1 MRLSP
6 HILPLLPL
14 VPALVACTGYHR
26 LETIRQGVVSPEI
39 TTAGTSPLPT
49 FRSDSFVPQD
59 TLVFDD
65 PEGNEVIVMKADVGE
80 NGEVMASDVI
90 TASYVTARFK
100 NVAER
105 GGRVDIR
112 FQLVVPKEM
121 IDKDWQLRFSP
132 TMYIQEDSLM
142 LEPVLVTGKGYRS
155 RQLRGY
161 EQYER
166 FLRSIITDSTAFIRM
181 HQLEVFLRRNLPEIY
196 RFRNDT
202 SWVSDAEFASHYGVT
217 EQQAVHHYTIWVLVR
232 RNEHRISRKDKMFRR
247 YVKVPII
254 TEGLRLDTVM
264 TDASGNFVYEY
275 VQPVKTRPKLRKVDV
290 VLDGSIWWQDEML
303 YDVPRS
309 APLTFYISSLSTL
322 ADNTPHY
329 LRKVITR
336 KVEANTACYLDFA
349 SGRSSVDENLGDNR
363 YEINRIKET
372 LRGIMDQ
379 SRFDLD
385 SIVVTASC
393 SPEGSWAFNRTLS
406 RKRSAE
412 VSRYFSAYMK
422 AWQDSVARNSIFS
435 IDLSGEIHDEK
446 PSRQDI
452 RFLSREHPE
461 NWEVLDL
468 LVNSDSNLSQKFKL
482 EYASL
487 SELDPDVRERRLQS
501 MDEYRYLM
509 DELYPRLRTVRFD
522 FHLHRKGMV
531 RDTLITTEPDTVYMA
546 GLKALEERDYE
557 KAAAIFKPY
566 NDYNAAVA
574 YCALEYNATALG
586 ILSSLE
592 ANDKVH
598 YLMALLYSRK
608 GDIRKAVEYYLLAC
622 EENPSYIARGN
633 LDPEISE
640 LIRAYGLNQDLE

>member
-6 HILPLLPL
+6 PTLPLLTL
-14 VPALVACTGYHR
+14 LAVCACTGYHR
-26 LETIRQGVVSPEI
+26 LEIIREREISPEI

-49 FRSDSFVPQD
+49 FREDSFIPQD
-59 TLVFDD
+59 TLIFED
-65 PEGNEVIVMKADVGE
+65 PEGNEVVVMKADVAE
-80 NGEVMASDVI
+80 NGEVIASDVI

-121 IDKDWQLRFSP
+121 IDRDWQLRFSP
-132 TMYIQEDSLM
+132 TMYIQEDSLL
-142 LEPVLVTGKGYRS
+142 LEQVLLTGKGYRS

-161 EQYER
+161 EQYQR
-166 FLRSIITDSTAFIRM
+166 FLRSIITDSTVFIRQ
-181 HQLEVFLRRNLPEIY
+181 HQLEVFLKRNLPEIY

-202 SWVSDAEFASHYGVT
+202 SFVSDEEFASHYGVT
-217 EQQAVHHYTIWVLVR
+217 EQQAVHHYTSWILVR
-232 RNEHRISRKDKMFRR
+232 RNEHRISRKDKMFSR
-247 YVKVPII
+247 YVKVPIV

-264 TDASGNFVYEY
+264 TDVDGNFVYEY
-275 VQPVKTRPKLRKVDV
+275 VQPVKTRPRLRKVDV

-349 SGRSSVDENLGDNR
+349 SGKSDVDENLGDNR

-372 LRGIMDQ
+372 LRGILDQ

-385 SIVVTASC
+385 SIIVTASC

-406 RKRSAE
+406 GKRSAS
-412 VSRYFSAYMK
+412 VSRYFGDYMK
-422 AWQDSVARNSIFS
+422 SWRDSVERNTIFS
-435 IDLSGEIHDEK
+435 IDLTGEM
-446 PSRQDI
+446 PSETTEHREI
-452 RFLSREHPE
+452 RFISREHPE

-468 LVNSDSNLSQKFKL
+468 LVDADKNLSERFKQ
-482 EYASL
+482 EYASI
-487 SELDPDVRERRLQS
+487 SGLDPDVRERRLQS
-501 MDEYRYLM
+501 MEEYRYLM

-531 RDTLITTEPDTVYMA
+531 RDTLVTTEPDTVYIA
-546 GLKALEERDYE
+546 GLRALEERDYE

-566 NDYNAAVA
+566 NDYNAAVV
-574 YCALEYNATALG
+574 YCALEYNATALE

-598 YLMALLYSRK
+598 YLMALLYSRR
-608 GDIRKAVEYYLLAC
+608 GEIRKAVEYYLLAC

-640 LIRAYGLNQDLE
+640 LIRTYGLNQDLD